1 MTNVPKS
8 PHGEKKKKKLNN
20 KFRNWKTFKRA
31 VIVKCGK
38 VIKTDDSGGF
48 GKIKMLYSRKERFT
62 SILNL
67 RYLN

>member
-1 MTNVPKS
+1 M
-8 PHGEKKKKKLNN
+8 
-20 KFRNWKTFKRA
+20 TFKRA